1 MTAANRASNCRL
13 FWGAAG
19 FQVEL
24 TGLVDQGFALQG
36 VGNIV
41 RRRVL
46 GQRGQTADGASAG
59 LAARVAMRT
68 GAAAARVAANRRG
81 FLVVY
86 RSDAVDCIVLPA
98 ILTGISTVSPAAG
111 VVTRVANFV
120 QDGEDSS
127 NLPVW
132 ASGSTKVKT
141 SGSVTVASGELG
153 YEVTQNS
160 IVRATG
166 SSISVSGND
175 VLACAGTPLR
185 AEV

>member
-1 MTAANRASNCRL
+1 MAANRASNCRL

-24 TGLVDQGFALQG
+24 TSLVDQGFGVQG
-36 VGNIV
+36 SGAVL

-46 GQRGQTADGASAG
+46 GQRGLTADGVSSG
-59 LAARVAMRT
+59 HSVRVALRA
-68 GAAAARVAANRRG
+68 GDAADRVSQSRRG
-81 FLVVY
+81 FFVLY
-86 RSDAVDCIVLPA
+86 RSDAVDCFVLPA

-132 ASGSTKVKT
+132 ASGSAKVKT
-141 SGSVTVASGELG
+141 SGSVTIASGELG
-153 YEVTQNS
+153 YEVTS
-160 IVRATG
+160 SAIVRATG
-166 SSISVSGND
+166 SSISLSGTD
-175 VLACAGTPLR
+175 IVGCAGTPLR
-185 AEV
+185 AEA